1 MYTLYL
7 TDSFGVPFA
16 EIDDLI
22 EAEGAALQYTRA
34 VNTITD
40 LTLTLPDRYSYI
52 FKNESRYKDS
62 RIEVWRRAANG
73 VDYLDTQT
81 VWFVRNLRKTVNEK
95 GVLYYTVSAKSGNE
109 ILKRAIVAY
118 AGQSAQAAKIG
129 KVDDL
134 MQAIVVENL
143 GSSAS
148 GTRNRAP
155 YLSIANSPGKG
166 TTTTREFAY
175 ANVADILVDL
185 AQESLT
191 TTVPI
196 FFDVVYTPESKT
208 FEFRVYANQR
218 GTDRTTFNPL
228 TLSLGEGLRSLQ
240 VEYDYTNEANYIYCG
255 GSGEDSDRVVVEV
268 FDSTAIGNSAIGRR
282 ELFVNSADTADT
294 DALNAAAYTAL
305 QASRAKKTY
314 TAQFDGS
321 YYGNKFQFGDKLYAD
336 FAGDTQVARIDAIS
350 VSVERGADK
359 VAGQLR
365 VVS

>member
-16 EIDDLI
+16 DIDDLI
-22 EAEGAALQYTRA
+22 ETEGAGLQYTRA

-40 LTLTLPDRYSYI
+40 LTLVLPDRYSYI

-62 RIEVWRRAANG
+62 RIEVWRRANNG
-73 VDYLDTQT
+73 VEYLDTQT
-81 VWFVRNLRKTVNEK
+81 VWFVRNIKKVVNEK
-95 GVLYYTVSAKSGNE
+95 GVLYFVVGAKSGNE

-118 AGQSAQAAKIG
+118 AGQSAQAAKTG
-129 KVDDL
+129 KIDDL
-134 MQAIVVENL
+134 MQLIVAENL

-148 GTRNRAP
+148 GSRNRAP
-155 YLSIANSPGKG
+155 YLSVANSPGNG

-175 ANVADILVDL
+175 ANVADILADL

-191 TTVPI
+191 TSVPV
-196 FFDVVYTPESKT
+196 FFDVIYIPESKT
-208 FEFRVYANQR
+208 FEFRVFANQR
-218 GTDRTTFNPL
+218 GQDRTIFNPL

-255 GSGEDSDRVVVEV
+255 GSGEDSNRVVVEI
-268 FDSTAIGNSAIGRR
+268 FDNTAIGNSAIARR
-282 ELFVNSADTADT
+282 ELFVNQSDTADT

-305 QASRAKKTY
+305 QASTAKKTY
-314 TAQFDGS
+314 TAQFDGT

-336 FAGDTQVARIDAIS
+336 FAGEVVTARVDAIS
-350 VSVERGADK
+350 VSVERGANK
-359 VAGQLR
+359 IAGQLR
-365 VVS
+365 VI